1 MEQDPNQL
9 VSLSLS
15 KKELF
20 TAVAL
25 HAVLTANPNMSYHYK
40 DAAEQAVKYAEALM
54 KELE

>member
-1 MEQDPNQL
+1 MEQDLNQL

-25 HAVLTANPNMSYHYK
+25 HAVLTANPNMTYHYK